1 MPDFPKDNIFA
12 RSPRTDKLICPM
24 IFVKGGKAVMCG
36 TEFAEAHSGNLFKH
50 IRELHK
56 VIHNSR
62 GIEFFALFKQK
73 SALTLGMPLSK
84 DEMVKLN
91 DVYYEKGI
99 GAVMDMLKER
109 LPMPGYVGSPTSHT
123 KLQQAG
129 PHFENAYDMDTACW
143 PSKVLASPDRYSDKD
158 YAVQFE
164 PKLERIDPTDLPQHF
179 EQVLAQRTVRWP
191 SELLLKPESY
201 GDDVYGKK
209 KHSALHHKGFTY
221 GPPDWEHKVYL
232 RMQTLAWIMLA
243 MGRLSLNLFIAKVIE
258 KRQASHLCK
267 HSKCCIMFGHA
278 EMETEDR
285 VKQRK

>member
-129 PHFENAYDMDTACW
+129 PVRVAVRIFNDKQWRENA
-143 PSKVLASPDRYSDKD
+143 
-158 YAVQFE
+158 
-164 PKLERIDPTDLPQHF
+164 
-179 EQVLAQRTVRWP
+179 
-191 SELLLKPESY
+191 
-201 GDDVYGKK
+201 
-209 KHSALHHKGFTY
+209 
-221 GPPDWEHKVYL
+221 PPDHSRHPGAVRVTARKHQTRSPCTAFRERL
-232 RMQTLAWIMLA
+232 RYGHCLLALESA
-243 MGRLSLNLFIAKVIE
+243 
-258 KRQASHLCK
+258 RQPRQ
-267 HSKCCIMFGHA
+267 IF
-278 EMETEDR
+278 R
-285 VKQRK
+285 